1 MLVPVQLD
9 IPAEYVDGFLDGS
22 LMITK
27 AVVRAAKDGKIQ
39 KHIDL
44 LPTVKNEAVQLLSN
58 KKVRLVVGITT
69 AVIVVGGLITGIVKK
84 ANEKSDVEIPECV
97 IRFQNLFRAYLKEAQ
112 KGDLSVE
119 TINSLLETLDEVEAT
134 QNRTVTIDF
143 STEELTT
150 LLMQIYEYTNK
161 LAAATSVSAE
171 SLSAP
176 THNSEDNLLSLK
188 QYLHL
193 QKQIIESAA

>member
-58 KKVRLVVGITT
+58 KKVRLAVGLTA
-69 AVIVVGGLITGIVKK
+69 AVIVVGGLITIIVKK
-84 ANEKSDVEIPECV
+84 ANEKSDVEIPGCV
-97 IRFQNLFRAYLKEAQ
+97 IRFQNLFRTYLKEAQ
-112 KGDLSVE
+112 KGDLSVN

-134 QNRTVTIDF
+134 QNGTVTIDF

-161 LAAATSVSAE
+161 LAAATSISSE
-171 SLSAP
+171 SIFAP
-176 THNSEDNLLSLK
+176 THNSNGNLLSLK
-188 QYLHL
+188 QCLRL
-193 QKQIIESAA
+193 QKRIIESVT

>member
-22 LMITK
+22 LVITK

-44 LPTVKNEAVQLLSN
+44 LPAVKNDAVQLLSN
-58 KKVRLVVGITT
+58 KKVRLAVGLTA
-69 AVIVVGGLITGIVKK
+69 AVIVVGGLITIIVKK
-84 ANEKSDVEIPECV
+84 TNEKSDVEIPESV
-97 IRFQNLFRAYLKEAQ
+97 IRFQDLFRAYLKEAR
-112 KGDLSVE
+112 KGNLNVD

-134 QNRTVTIDF
+134 QNGTVTIDF

-161 LAAATSVSAE
+161 LAAATSVNAE

-176 THNSEDNLLSLK
+176 THNSGGNLLSLK
-188 QYLHL
+188 QYLRL
-193 QKQIIESAA
+193 QKQIIESVA

>member
-9 IPAEYVDGFLDGS
+9 IPAEYVDGFL
-22 LMITK
+22 
-27 AVVRAAKDGKIQ
+27 
-39 KHIDL
+39 
-44 LPTVKNEAVQLLSN
+44 
-58 KKVRLVVGITT
+58 
-69 AVIVVGGLITGIVKK
+69 
-84 ANEKSDVEIPECV
+84 VEIPGCV

-112 KGDLSVE
+112 KGDLSVN

-134 QNRTVTIDF
+134 QNGTVTIDF

-176 THNSEDNLLSLK
+176 TRNSEGNLLSLK

>member
-22 LMITK
+22 LVITK
-27 AVVRAAKDGKIQ
+27 AVVRAAKGGKIQ

-44 LPTVKNEAVQLLSN
+44 LPAVKNEVVQLLSN
-58 KKVRLVVGITT
+58 KKIRLAVGLTA
-69 AVIVVGGLITGIVKK
+69 AVIVVGGLITIIVKK
-84 ANEKSDVEIPECV
+84 ANEKSDIEIPECV
-97 IRFQNLFRAYLKEAQ
+97 IRFQDLFRAYLKEA
-112 KGDLSVE
+112 KKSDLSVD
-119 TINSLLETLDEVEAT
+119 TINRLLETLDEVEAT
-134 QNRTVTIDF
+134 QNGTVTIDF

-161 LAAATSVSAE
+161 LVATTSVNTE
-171 SLSAP
+171 SLFAP
-176 THNSEDNLLSLK
+176 THNSGGNLLSLK
-188 QYLHL
+188 QYLRL

>member
-58 KKVRLVVGITT
+58 KKVRLAVGITA
-69 AVIVVGGLITGIVKK
+69 AVIMVGGLITVIVKK

-97 IRFQNLFRAYLKEAQ
+97 IRFQNLFRSYLEEAQ

>member
-22 LMITK
+22 LVITK

-44 LPTVKNEAVQLLSN
+44 LPAVKNDAVQLLSN
-58 KKVRLVVGITT
+58 KKVRLAVGLTA
-69 AVIVVGGLITGIVKK
+69 AVIVVGGLITIIVKK
-84 ANEKSDVEIPECV
+84 TNEKSDVEIPESV
-97 IRFQNLFRAYLKEAQ
+97 IRFQDLFRAYLKEAR
-112 KGDLSVE
+112 KGNLNVD

-134 QNRTVTIDF
+134 QNGTVTIDF
-143 STEELTT
+143 STDELTT

-161 LAAATSVSAE
+161 LAAATSVNAE

-176 THNSEDNLLSLK
+176 THNSGGNLLSLK
-188 QYLHL
+188 QYLRL
-193 QKQIIESAA
+193 QKQIIESVA

>member
-22 LMITK
+22 LVITK

-44 LPTVKNEAVQLLSN
+44 LPAVKNDAVQLLSN
-58 KKVRLVVGITT
+58 KKVRLAVGLTA
-69 AVIVVGGLITGIVKK
+69 AVIVVGGLITIIVKK
-84 ANEKSDVEIPECV
+84 INEKSDVEIPESV
-97 IRFQNLFRAYLKEAQ
+97 IRFQDLFRAYLKEAR
-112 KGDLSVE
+112 KGNLNVD

-134 QNRTVTIDF
+134 QNGTVTIDF

-161 LAAATSVSAE
+161 LAAATSVNAE

-176 THNSEDNLLSLK
+176 THNSGGNLLSLK
-188 QYLHL
+188 QYLRL
-193 QKQIIESAA
+193 QKQIIESVA

>member
-9 IPAEYVDGFLDGS
+9 IPAEYVDGFLNGS

-58 KKVRLVVGITT
+58 KKVRLAVGITA
-69 AVIVVGGLITGIVKK
+69 AVIVVGGLITVIVKK

-97 IRFQNLFRAYLKEAQ
+97 IRFQNLFCAYLKEAQ